1 MPDGHPACMPITY
14 LILLNVIL
22 DVLAITGLSRVMLLA
37 RRLPAV
43 APHQDESW
51 GLGGDPWIAS
61 DPLPVV
67 ELVRHEHERE
77 RAA

>member
-1 MPDGHPACMPITY
+1 MPITY
-14 LILLNVIL
+14 VILVNVIL
-22 DVLAITGLSRVMLLA
+22 GVLVIAGLSRVMLLA
-37 RRLPAV
+37 RRLPTA

-67 ELVRHEHERE
+67 ELVTHEYERDRA

>member
-1 MPDGHPACMPITY
+1 MPITY
-14 LILLNVIL
+14 VILVNVIL
-22 DVLAITGLSRVMLLA
+22 DVLVLGGLSRIMLLA
-37 RRLPAV
+37 RRLPAA

-51 GLGGDPWIAS
+51 GLGGNPWIAS

-67 ELVRHEHERE
+67 ELVAHEYERERE

>member
-1 MPDGHPACMPITY
+1 MPITY
-14 LILLNVIL
+14 VILVNVIL
-22 DVLAITGLSRVMLLA
+22 DVLVIAGLSRVMLIA
-37 RRLPAV
+37 RRLPAA

-67 ELVRHEHERE
+67 ELGRHEYERE
-77 RAA
+77 RARAA